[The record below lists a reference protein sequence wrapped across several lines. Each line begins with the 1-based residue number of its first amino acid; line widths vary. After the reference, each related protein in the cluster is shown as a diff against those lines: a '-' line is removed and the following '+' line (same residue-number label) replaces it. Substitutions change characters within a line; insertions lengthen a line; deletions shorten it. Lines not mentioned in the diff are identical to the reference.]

1 MAVLK
6 AVQSLAMWPTL
17 NKKTN
22 LLGYTENLHDPR
34 MHPSQFK
41 KDTALNI
48 ETK

>member
-1 MAVLK
+1 
-6 AVQSLAMWPTL
+6 MWPTL

-22 LLGYTENLHDPR
+22 LLGYTEIYMIHACI
-34 MHPSQFK
+34 PSQFK